1 MNLQGFADLT
11 LHGEHRVQGGHGLL
25 EDHGDLVAADV
36 VHLLVGAVENVFA
49 VEGDAAAFNIAV
61 AVQQLDNAHGGHAL
75 AGAGLTYN
83 AQGFAGVQGI
93 GHVVDG
99 LDNALFRFEIG
110 VKVLYFQQTH
120 RAHLSFDL
128 GSMASRRPSPTQL
141 MLMVQMPS
149 AKDGNT
155 HRHQ

>member
-1 MNLQGFADLT
+1 M
-11 LHGEHRVQGGHGLL
+11 
-25 EDHGDLVAADV
+25 
-36 VHLLVGAVENVFA
+36 VHLLLGAVADVLAVKGDFA
-49 VEGDAAAFNIAV
+49 ALDIAV
-61 AVQQLDNAHGGHAL
+61 AVQQLDDAHGGNAL
-75 AGAGLTYN
+75 ARAGLAHN

-93 GHVVDG
+93 GHVVYS
-99 LDNALFRFEIG
+99 LDDALFRFEIG
-110 VKVLYFQQTH
+110 VKVLHFQQTH

-128 GSMASRRPSPTQL
+128 GSMASRKPSPTQL